1 MAVSKSQECSTGL
14 NGKAAIPGVCAL
26 LAVVVALVFCQ
37 TIRHEFVDYDDG
49 QYFFTNPHVETG
61 LTWNN
66 VLWAFQTTY
75 ASNWHPLTW
84 LSLMLDVELFGSGPS
99 GPHLMNVLLHAA
111 NTVLLF
117 LLLRRLM
124 GLRSDKSVGATTTQA
139 GAHWRSAFVAALF
152 GLHPLHVESV
162 AWASERKDV
171 LSGLFFMLTLLMYAR
186 YAQGVTSGTW
196 PAFAALRRGKRVTR
210 TEAVAP
216 APDTSRVTRH
226 APLFYGLA
234 LLFFALGLM
243 SKPMLVTLPFVLL
256 LLDYWPL
263 RRFEPSTLN
272 SDESRAGSQPST
284 ILRLALEKLPFLAL
298 SVASSAVTFVAQK
311 DAVQPF
317 DRIPMGIRAVNAMVS
332 CVRYLSKMFWPV
344 DLAIPYPYPGHW
356 SFELFWLSAAI
367 FLAAIVFV
375 VWLGRRFPFL
385 ITGWF
390 WYLGMLVP
398 VIGLVQVGAQSMA
411 DRYTYLPLIGV
422 FILLVWGAGEILES
436 WRLPKRAIWSMA
448 MLILAACTARTL
460 DQLRFWQ
467 NTETLFHHTIAVTK
481 GNAVA
486 YYNLGEYY
494 SGKGR
499 LDEAVDDY
507 LKAIQIRPG
516 YDDALNNLGVA
527 LALKGELDKAVA
539 RIRESIHY
547 QPEKAD
553 AYYNL
558 GNVFIMQHKLD
569 EAVSAY
575 TEALR
580 LKPDYPEAHNNLANV
595 LLTQGHWDAAVQ
607 HYREALRLNPG
618 HEGAKRQL
626 RALGAQIP

>member
-1 MAVSKSQECSTGL
+1 MSSGQHRHHLKHNDLFTVSTRQNQPIAGIS
-14 NGKAAIPGVCAL
+14 VL
-26 LAVVVALVFCQ
+26 LVVAVFLVFGQ
-37 TIRHEFVDYDDG
+37 TLWHDFVNYDD
-49 QYFFTNPHVETG
+49 QDYFYSNPHVKAG
-61 LTWNN
+61 LTWSG
-66 VLWAFQTTY
+66 VMWAFRTGF
-75 ASNWHPLTW
+75 AANWHPLTW
-84 LSLMLDVELFGSGPS
+84 LSLMLDAQLFGPGAA
-99 GPHLMNVLLHAA
+99 GPHLTNVLLHAA

-117 LLLRRLM
+117 LLLKRL
-124 GLRSDKSVGATTTQA
+124 T

-152 GLHPLHVESV
+152 ALHPLHVESV
-162 AWASERKDV
+162 AWVSERKDV

-186 YAQGVTSGTW
+186 YVERIPTPKAK
-196 PAFAALRRGKRVTR
+196 A
-210 TEAVAP
+210 
-216 APDTSRVTRH
+216 
-226 APLFYGLA
+226 FYGLA

-263 RRFEPSTLN
+263 ERFAICDL
-272 SDESRAGSQPST
+272 RFT
-284 ILRLALEKLPFLAL
+284 IRRLAWEKVPFFVL
-298 SVASSAVTFVAQK
+298 SATSCVVTFVAQK
-311 DAVQPF
+311 NAVQPF

-332 CVRYLSKMFWPV
+332 CVRYLRKMFWPV

-390 WYLGMLVP
+390 WYLGMLIP

-422 FILLVWGAGEILES
+422 FILLVWGAGEVLES
-436 WRLPKRAIWSMA
+436 WRLPKQVMWSMA

-460 DQLRFWQ
+460 DQLRLWQ
-467 NTETLFHHTIAVTK
+467 NTETLFHHTITVTK

-494 SGKGR
+494 SGKGK
-499 LDEAVDDY
+499 LDEAVDNY

-527 LALKGELDKAVA
+527 LALKEELDEAVA
-539 RIRESIHY
+539 RIRESIRY
-547 QPEKAD
+547 QPDKAD

-558 GNVFIMQHKLD
+558 GNVFVMQHKPD
-569 EAVSAY
+569 EAISAY
-575 TEALR
+575 TGALR
-580 LKPDYPEAHNNLANV
+580 LKPDYPEAHNNLAN
-595 LLTQGHWDAAVQ
+595 LLAGQGHLEEAVK
-607 HYREALRLNPG
+607 HYRETLRLNPN
-618 HEGAKRQL
+618 HEGAKKQL
-626 RALGAQIP
+626 RALGALPSQ

>member
-1 MAVSKSQECSTGL
+1 MTASQLQKRST
-14 NGKAAIPGVCAL
+14 PGICLL

-37 TIRHEFVDYDDG
+37 KIRHEFVAYDDG
-49 QYFFTNPHVETG
+49 QYFFPNPHVETG

-66 VLWAFQTTY
+66 ATWAFQTTY

-117 LLLRRLM
+117 LLLKRL
-124 GLRSDKSVGATTTQA
+124 T

-186 YAQGVTSGTW
+186 FVELSKVQSPKSKVFYALS
-196 PAFAALRRGKRVTR
+196 L
-210 TEAVAP
+210 
-216 APDTSRVTRH
+216 
-226 APLFYGLA
+226 
-234 LLFFALGLM
+234 LLFACGLL

-256 LLDYWPL
+256 LLDYWQL
-263 RRFEPSTLN
+263 NRFAVSTLKF
-272 SDESRAGSQPST
+272 QPST
-284 ILRLALEKLPFLAL
+284 ILRLALEKLPFLVL

-311 DAVQPF
+311 DAIQPF
-317 DRIPMGIRAVNAMVS
+317 DRISMGIRAVNAMVS
-332 CVRYLSKMFWPV
+332 YVHYLRKMFWPV

-356 SFELFWLSAAI
+356 SFELFWLSAAV
-367 FLAAIVFV
+367 FLAAIMFV

-422 FILLVWGAGEILES
+422 FILLVWGAGEVLES
-436 WRLPKRAIWSMA
+436 WRLPKQVMWSMA

-460 DQLRFWQ
+460 DQLRLWQ
-467 NTETLFHHTIAVTK
+467 NTETLFHHTITVTK

-494 SGKGR
+494 SGKGK
-499 LDEAVDDY
+499 LDEAVDNY

-527 LALKGELDKAVA
+527 LALKGELDEAVA
-539 RIRESIHY
+539 RIRESIRY
-547 QPEKAD
+547 QPDKAD

-558 GNVFIMQHKLD
+558 GTVFVMQHKPD
-569 EAVSAY
+569 EAISAY
-575 TEALR
+575 TGALR
-580 LKPDYPEAHNNLANV
+580 LKPDYPEAHNNLAN
-595 LLTQGHWDAAVQ
+595 LLAGQGHLEEAVK
-607 HYREALRLNPG
+607 HYRETLRLNPN
-618 HEGAKRQL
+618 HEGAKKQL
-626 RALGAQIP
+626 RALGALPSQ

>member
-1 MAVSKSQECSTGL
+1 MAVSKSQERSIGL
-14 NGKAAIPGVCAL
+14 NGKAAVLGVCAL
-26 LAVVVALVFCQ
+26 LAVAVFLVFGQ
-37 TIRHEFVDYDDG
+37 TLRHDFVNYDDG

-66 VLWAFQTTY
+66 MLWAFQAAY

-84 LSLMLDVELFGSGPS
+84 LSLMLDVELFGTGPA

-117 LLLRRLM
+117 LVLNRMMGLRSNKSIGATTPQV
-124 GLRSDKSVGATTTQA
+124 GLRSDKSVGVAATQA
-139 GAHWRSAFVAALF
+139 GALWRSAFVAALF

-162 AWASERKDV
+162 AWVAERKDV
-171 LSGLFFMLTLLMYAR
+171 LSGLFFLLTLLMYAR
-186 YAQGVTSGTW
+186 YVEQSKAQS
-196 PAFAALRRGKRVTR
+196 PKSKA
-210 TEAVAP
+210 
-216 APDTSRVTRH
+216 
-226 APLFYGLA
+226 FYGLA

-263 RRFEPSTLN
+263 ERF
-272 SDESRAGSQPST
+272 T
-284 ILRLALEKLPFLAL
+284 IHDLRFTIRRLAWEKIPFFVL
-298 SVASSAVTFVAQK
+298 SAISCVVTFVAQK

-332 CVRYLSKMFWPV
+332 CVRYLRKMFWPV
-344 DLAIPYPYPGHW
+344 NLAIPYPYPSHW
-356 SFELFWLSAAI
+356 SFELFWLSAAV
-367 FLAAIVFV
+367 FLAAIVFA

-390 WYLGMLVP
+390 WYLGMLIP

-422 FILLVWGAGEILES
+422 FIMLVWGTSEVFER
-436 WRLPKRAIWSMA
+436 WQLPRPAIWGLA
-448 MLILAACTARTL
+448 LLVLAACTARTL

-527 LALKGELDKAVA
+527 LAVKGELDEAIT

-547 QPEKAD
+547 RPDKAD

-558 GNVFIMQHKLD
+558 GNVFIMQQKLD
-569 EAVSAY
+569 EAASAY
-575 TEALR
+575 AEALR

-595 LLTQGHWDAAVQ
+595 LLTQGHRNAAVQ

-626 RALGAQIP
+626 RALGVQTP

>member
-1 MAVSKSQECSTGL
+1 MSSGQHRHHLKHNDLFTVSTRQNQPIAGIS
-14 NGKAAIPGVCAL
+14 VL
-26 LAVVVALVFCQ
+26 LVVAVFLVFGQ
-37 TIRHEFVDYDDG
+37 TLWHDFVNYDD
-49 QYFFTNPHVETG
+49 QDYFYSNPHVKAG
-61 LTWNN
+61 LTWSG
-66 VLWAFQTTY
+66 VMWAFRTGY
-75 ASNWHPLTW
+75 AANWHPLTW
-84 LSLMLDVELFGSGPS
+84 LSLMLDAQLFGPGAA
-99 GPHLMNVLLHAA
+99 GPHLTNVLLHAA

-117 LLLRRLM
+117 LLLKRL
-124 GLRSDKSVGATTTQA
+124 T

-152 GLHPLHVESV
+152 ALHPLHVESV
-162 AWASERKDV
+162 AWVSERKDV

-186 YAQGVTSGTW
+186 YVERIPTPKAK
-196 PAFAALRRGKRVTR
+196 A
-210 TEAVAP
+210 
-216 APDTSRVTRH
+216 
-226 APLFYGLA
+226 FYGLA

-263 RRFEPSTLN
+263 EQFTIYDLRF
-272 SDESRAGSQPST
+272 T
-284 ILRLALEKLPFLAL
+284 IRRLAWEKVPFFVL
-298 SVASSAVTFVAQK
+298 SATSCVVTFVAQK
-311 DAVQPF
+311 NAVQPF

-332 CVRYLSKMFWPV
+332 CVRYLRKMFWPV
-344 DLAIPYPYPGHW
+344 DLAIPYPYPAHW

-390 WYLGMLVP
+390 WYLGMLIP

-422 FILLVWGAGEILES
+422 FILLVWGAGEVLES
-436 WRLPKRAIWSMA
+436 WRLPKQVMWSMA

-460 DQLRFWQ
+460 DQLRLWQ
-467 NTETLFHHTIAVTK
+467 NTETLFHHTITVTK

-494 SGKGR
+494 SGKGK
-499 LDEAVDDY
+499 LDEAVDNY

-527 LALKGELDKAVA
+527 LALKGELDEAVA
-539 RIRESIHY
+539 RIRESIRY
-547 QPEKAD
+547 QPDKAD

-558 GNVFIMQHKLD
+558 GNVFVMQHKPD
-569 EAVSAY
+569 EAISAY
-575 TEALR
+575 TGALR
-580 LKPDYPEAHNNLANV
+580 LKPDYPEAHNNLAN
-595 LLTQGHWDAAVQ
+595 LLAGQGHLEEAVK
-607 HYREALRLNPG
+607 HYRETLRLNPN
-618 HEGAKRQL
+618 HEGAKKQL
-626 RALGAQIP
+626 RALGALPSQ

>member
-1 MAVSKSQECSTGL
+1 MTASQLQKRST
-14 NGKAAIPGVCAL
+14 PGICLL

-37 TIRHEFVDYDDG
+37 TIRHEFVAYDDG

-66 VLWAFQTTY
+66 ATWAFQTTY

-117 LLLRRLM
+117 LLLKRL
-124 GLRSDKSVGATTTQA
+124 T

-162 AWASERKDV
+162 AWVSERKDV

-186 YAQGVTSGTW
+186 FVELSKVQSPKSKVFYALS
-196 PAFAALRRGKRVTR
+196 L
-210 TEAVAP
+210 
-216 APDTSRVTRH
+216 
-226 APLFYGLA
+226 
-234 LLFFALGLM
+234 LLFACGLL

-263 RRFEPSTLN
+263 NRFAVSTLKF
-272 SDESRAGSQPST
+272 QPST

-332 CVRYLSKMFWPV
+332 CVRYLRKMFWPV
-344 DLAIPYPYPGHW
+344 DLAIPYPYPAHW

-390 WYLGMLVP
+390 WYLGMLIP

-422 FILLVWGAGEILES
+422 FILLVWGAGEVLES
-436 WRLPKRAIWSMA
+436 WRLPKQVMWSMA

-460 DQLRFWQ
+460 DQLRLWQ
-467 NTETLFHHTIAVTK
+467 NTETLFHHTIVVTK

-494 SGKGR
+494 SGKGK
-499 LDEAVDDY
+499 LDEAVDNY

-527 LALKGELDKAVA
+527 LALKGELDEAVA
-539 RIRESIHY
+539 RIRESIRY
-547 QPEKAD
+547 QPDKAD

-558 GNVFIMQHKLD
+558 GNVFVMQHKPD
-569 EAVSAY
+569 EAISAY
-575 TEALR
+575 TGALR
-580 LKPDYPEAHNNLANV
+580 LKPDYPEAHNNLAN
-595 LLTQGHWDAAVQ
+595 LLAGQGHLEEAVK
-607 HYREALRLNPG
+607 HYRETLRLNPN
-618 HEGAKRQL
+618 HEGAKKQL
-626 RALGAQIP
+626 RALGALPSQ